1 MQINLNTAQGCDRS
15 DVVAAL
21 CALLSEGDEADR
33 CYSCRALGALGAT
46 EAIPALIERLRDED
60 IDVCVDA
67 AGALGKLGSP
77 AVIDSLNDS
86 LRNDPDGEV
95 KIAAVESL
103 ARVADPR
110 TIPMLLEIAERRP
123 AEMNFDE
130 SDDWDPWWDIQR
142 EAVLALGR
150 AQVKDAAPVLARLL
164 EDEDGQDID
173 AEIMSA
179 LAQLGEP
186 GEQILMER
194 LRRGREQVRRRAV
207 AALARGH
214 SPRSLAALSRALKD
228 DSSQVRVAA
237 LKALER
243 RGGRRYLPNILRL
256 YRDPDAAVRRAA
268 IGVGRRLAEAGG
280 AETPDVDAL
289 LPLLND
295 KDPKVRASAL
305 LCLDRAGLDEGR
317 IERLRQALR
326 DPEPEV
332 AAIACALIGRH
343 GTESQFED
351 VVRIAEDKAADAKLR
366 RAALRAIGARGIWNQ
381 AIASLMAET
390 LSESKSPARLAAL
403 DALLDLHRAGAGAG
417 TGSSAGRSNASEI
430 DGMPDPLALIVAALS
445 GDGIAFAK
453 SQESPEIASES
464 ADAATAD
471 SYEIPVEVAA
481 SSSETRPA
489 KSSLEAIA
497 IDNAEV
503 ALALARDDGDDSEKE
518 IEIDEETAEYL
529 ALTEANEA
537 AARWMFTREALE
549 TDLDVRRLA
558 ARILGSAAEEPVIHA
573 LTEALAYKDPALRRE
588 AAASLAAIAD
598 RLPQSSTLA
607 EGLDAL
613 LEGAGA
619 DDRDLRIACLHALA
633 RVRNSRAH
641 DFLLAALDDRQP
653 TVRIEAVRALGV
665 FDRSIPAASTNDAGE
680 FFHSDLSKILERLD
694 DSEPGVRIAAA
705 RALAGMLRGRDR
717 SANNV
722 SRVVE
727 ALIRAGFAGSGD
739 QAREM
744 GRVLR
749 EISPDRATGHLLK
762 ALRDLATSAER
773 RVAIDMLE
781 EIHLLQDESAAQQPQ
796 GDGSS
801 NLHAGELAT

>member
-1 MQINLNTAQGCDRS
+1 MRMNVNTARGCERS

-60 IDVCVDA
+60 VDVCVDA
-67 AGALGKLGSP
+67 ASALGRLGSP

-95 KIAAVESL
+95 KIAVVESL
-103 ARVADPR
+103 ARVADAQ
-110 TIPMLLEIAERRP
+110 TIPVLLEIAERRP
-123 AEMNFDE
+123 EEMVFDE
-130 SDDWDPWWDIQR
+130 SGDWDPWWDMQR

-186 GEQILMER
+186 GERILLER

-214 SPRSLAALSRALKD
+214 SPRSLEALSRALKD

-237 LKALER
+237 LEALER
-243 RGGRRYLPNILRL
+243 RGGRRYLPNILKL
-256 YRDPDAAVRRAA
+256 YRDPDAAVRQAA
-268 IGVGRRLAEAGG
+268 IRVGTRLAEAGG

-289 LPLLND
+289 LPLLGD
-295 KDPKVRASAL
+295 KDPKVRASVL
-305 LCLDRAGLDEGR
+305 LCLDRAGLDEGLS
-317 IERLRQALR
+317 ERLRQALR

-332 AAIACALIGRH
+332 AAIACALLGRH

-351 VVRIAEDKAADAKLR
+351 VVRIAEDKVAEAQLR
-366 RAALRAIGARGIWNQ
+366 RAALRAIGARGIWNE
-381 AIASLMAET
+381 AVASLMAET

-417 TGSSAGRSNASEI
+417 SSADQSSASEI
-430 DGMPDPLALIVAALS
+430 DRMPEPLALIVAALS

-453 SQESPEIASES
+453 TQTSPEVASEN
-464 ADAATAD
+464 ADAATARN
-471 SYEIPVEVAA
+471 YEIPVEVAA
-481 SSSETRPA
+481 SSPETRPA

-503 ALALARDDGDDSEKE
+503 ALALAQDDSDDSGKE

-573 LTEALAYKDPALRRE
+573 LTEALACEDPALRRE

-598 RLPQSSTLA
+598 RLPQSPALA
-607 EGLDAL
+607 EGLEAL

-633 RVRNSRAH
+633 RVRDSRAH
-641 DFLLAALDDRQP
+641 DCLLAALDDKEP
-653 TVRIEAVRALGV
+653 AVRIEAVRALGV
-665 FDRSIPAASTNDAGE
+665 FERSIPPASTIDAGE
-680 FFHSDLSKILERLD
+680 FFDSDLSKLLERLGD
-694 DSEPGVRIAAA
+694 PEPGVRIAAA
-705 RALAGMLRGRDR
+705 RALAGMLRGRDV
-717 SANNV
+717 SAEKLSQV
-722 SRVVE
+722 IE
-727 ALIRAGFAGSGD
+727 ALTRAGFAGSGD

-744 GRVLR
+744 GRALR
-749 EISPDRATGHLLK
+749 DISPDRATGHLLE
-762 ALRDLATSAER
+762 ALRGLATSAER

-781 EIHLLQDESAAQQPQ
+781 EIHRVRDPGAVKEPQ
-796 GDGSS
+796 GDYSS
-801 NLHAGELAT
+801 KPYAGELAT